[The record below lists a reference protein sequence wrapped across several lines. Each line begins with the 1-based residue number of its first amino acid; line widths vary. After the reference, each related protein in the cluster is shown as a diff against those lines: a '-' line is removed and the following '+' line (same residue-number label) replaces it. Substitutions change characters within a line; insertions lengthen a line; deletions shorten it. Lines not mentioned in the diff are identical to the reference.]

1 MFPTALQRRVAVLAN
16 LPLARAALIGQA
28 GERPL
33 PDWAADIDVSSCSQF
48 FLKYVISHPAVTC
61 AIPGS
66 TKLAHLED
74 NQAAARGRLPDAAMR
89 RRMEQFWDGL
99 S

>member
-1 MFPTALQRRVAVLAN
+1 
-16 LPLARAALIGQA
+16 
-28 GERPL
+28 
-33 PDWAADIDVSSCSQF
+33 
-48 FLKYVISHPAVTC
+48 VISHPAVTC

-74 NQAAARGRLPDAAMR
+74 NQGAARGRLPDAAMR
-89 RRMEQFWDGL
+89 SKMEQFWDAQ